1 MPFDRNPVLQYSDCK
16 VSVIIPVYNVEKF
29 LRKCLDSVIN
39 QTLRDIEIICVN
51 DCSPDNSQEILNDY
65 AAKDNRFIL
74 LDHEQ
79 NKGLAGARNTGLAVA
94 KGDYIYFIDSD
105 DFLACDDALESL
117 YSTAIADDADEVIGG
132 VLKWYEDTG
141 EKFLDWHEHYLKKD
155 IRGKPLIKLPQ
166 LWSNVVAWN
175 KLIRRSFLKEHNI
188 CFNEKI
194 RKHEDNPFS
203 IQVHILARKISIL
216 TKTTYIYRQVHSG
229 SIMSTEKKTDAFQRC
244 FYCYDIFKFIEADE
258 ERHKFRKM
266 YYPMYSR
273 QLIGSAAILSRY
285 SPSEE
290 EISELLGY
298 WKRIVDFIPHDF
310 PKIPLRKH
318 QVLKHIRNGEINEA
332 WEKAL
337 ELFHIIKSQDRDP
350 ELTGCEDLTPSLTLN
365 DPFGNTEHMQQ
376 ELEKQRQLK
385 ELLSSQIEAVYKSY
399 SWRITLPLRWIHGKL
414 NRML

>member
-1 MPFDRNPVLQYSDCK
+1 MPVDGNPVHQHSDCK

-29 LRKCLDSVIN
+29 LRKCLDSVVN

-51 DCSPDNSQEILNDY
+51 DCSPDNSQEILNEY
-65 AAKDNRFIL
+65 ACKDSRLVL
-74 LDHEQ
+74 LNHEQ
-79 NKGLAGARNTGLAVA
+79 NKGLAGTRNTGLAVA

-141 EKFLDWHEHYLKKD
+141 EKLLDWHEHYLKKD
-155 IRGKPLIKLPQ
+155 VRGKPLIKLPQ

-175 KLIRRSFLKEHNI
+175 KMIRRSFLKEHNI

-216 TKTTYIYRQVHSG
+216 TRTTYIYRQVHSG
-229 SIMSTEKKTDAFQRC
+229 SIMSTEKKTDAYQRC
-244 FYCYDIFKFIEADE
+244 FYCHDIFKFIEADE
-258 ERHKFRKM
+258 KRHIFRKM
-266 YYPMYSR
+266 YYPLYSR

-285 SPSEE
+285 SPSDE
-290 EISELLGY
+290 EISELLSH
-298 WKRIVDFIPHDF
+298 WKRIVNLIPHDF
-310 PKIPLRKH
+310 PKIPIRKH
-318 QVLKHIRNGEINEA
+318 QVLKHIRNGENKKA

-337 ELFHIIKSQDRDP
+337 ELFHVIKPQDRDP
-350 ELTGCEDLTPSLTLN
+350 ELTGDISPGLRVNEHL
-365 DPFGNTEHMQQ
+365 GNREQIQQ
-376 ELEKQRQLK
+376 EIEKQRKLK
-385 ELLSSQIEAVYKSY
+385 ELLSLQIEAVYKSY

-414 NRML
+414 TSIL